1 MHFCDQKSIIL
12 KNVLRYCMEGT
23 FLIYNI
29 VNPFKKPI
37 KAKSELNLQSL
48 SVF

>member
-1 MHFCDQKSIIL
+1 MRFCEQKNIFC

-48 SVF
+48 SIF